1 MPGKRGVRMI
11 VRLLFDE
18 KYLVASKALIRAAKK
33 EVYIMAY
40 LLAVPGMKKEGK
52 IAGLFKEL
60 LEAKNRGC
68 DCRVIVN
75 YTVPDNK
82 ISRENKLAAKWL
94 TYHGIKCRYVARNR
108 TVHAKMIIIDGVT
121 LIIGSHNWSQR
132 AVERNV
138 EASLEVREEP
148 ILKEARGRFLELWND
163 ADWME
168 TGA

>member
-1 MPGKRGVRMI
+1 MI
-11 VRLLFDE
+11 IKLLLDE
-18 KYLVASKALIRAAKK
+18 KFLEASKALIRAAKK

-40 LLAVPGMKKEGK
+40 ILAVPGMKKERK

-82 ISRENKLAAKWL
+82 ISRDNRLAAKWL
-94 TYHGIKCRYVARNR
+94 TYHGIGCRYVSRNR

-121 LIIGSHNWSQR
+121 LIVGSHNWSQR
-132 AVERNV
+132 AVQRNV
-138 EASLEVREEP
+138 EASVEVEDGK
-148 ILKEARGRFLELWND
+148 ILKEAKGRFLELWKD

-168 TGA
+168 TPK